1 MFHPRGFCYI
11 FPICDRSLF
20 LCAVVPIQQ
29 AFQQI
34 KTATTTIARVAS
46 IARIAIACVAAVLV
60 AAVLVAAV
68 AVTIARAGG
77 ACAAVAAA
85 EDPVQEA
92 TYAASACA
100 CSAAAIACAAVCPG
114 AARARAAVATRVAA
128 SHDAIQ
134 QSANSTIVGLGRASG
149 QLEAYAEPLILVQQ
163 TAGCLGKTHTAY
175 VGYR

>member
-34 KTATTTIARVAS
+34 KTAATAIARV
-46 IARIAIACVAAVLV
+46 ARIAIACVAAVR
-60 AAVLVAAV
+60 VAAV

-77 ACAAVAAA
+77 ACAGGACAAVASA

-92 TYAASACA
+92 TYAAAACA
-100 CSAAAIACAAVCPG
+100 CSAAIACAAVCPG

>member
-29 AFQQI
+29 AFQKI
-34 KTATTTIARVAS
+34 KTAATAIARV
-46 IARIAIACVAAVLV
+46 ARIAIACVAT
-60 AAVLVAAV
+60 V

-77 ACAAVAAA
+77 ACAGGACAAVASA

-92 TYAASACA
+92 TYAAAACA
-100 CSAAAIACAAVCPG
+100 CSAAAIAIAAIACVAVCPG

-134 QSANSTIVGLGRASG
+134 QSANSTIVGLGRTSG

>member
-34 KTATTTIARVAS
+34 KTAATAIARVAR
-46 IARIAIACVAAVLV
+46 IARIAIACVAAVRF
-60 AAVLVAAV
+60 AAV

-92 TYAASACA
+92 TYAAAA
-100 CSAAAIACAAVCPG
+100 CSCSAVAIACAAIACAAVCPG